1 MASSHHN
8 SSTLVPLLGTPFNT
22 ISCFSN
28 QMAYLPNAPWRL
40 RRIHQRGHSSLR
52 SPSSTIQP
60 TQTVS
65 PVSGPSIVLVDND
78 PNWEDAP
85 TNPITN
91 LTANRPTSSTRSWS
105 KPHQSN
111 NTNEQLAKVLG
122 QLANTLNSNQT
133 PRPNTNSRGTKVRI
147 PNTFS
152 GTEPDKLNNFLFQ
165 CRLYFHANL
174 VQFDMNIVK
183 INFAMTYLTGVAQD

>member
-1 MASSHHN
+1 MSAVTASGCYNTEQFRLLNSLSQFCLQSTSHFKVQMASSRRN

-91 LTANRPTSSTRSWS
+91 LTANRPTSSTRSRS
-105 KPHQSN
+105 KP
-111 NTNEQLAKVLG
+111 
-122 QLANTLNSNQT
+122 
-133 PRPNTNSRGTKVRI
+133 
-147 PNTFS
+147 
-152 GTEPDKLNNFLFQ
+152 Q
-165 CRLYFHANL
+165 CYGNHLSQR
-174 VQFDMNIVK
+174 
-183 INFAMTYLTGVAQD
+183 